1 MEYMQIITINNEMNQ
16 VVFGVSKKKK
26 LAKSTHA
33 HDKQSANG

>member
-16 VVFGVSKKKK
+16 VVFGVSKKKE
-26 LAKSTHA
+26 LTKSTHA

>member
-16 VVFGVSKKKK
+16 VVFGVSKKK